1 MLFYQGLES
10 IGASRGIANPEINSG
25 FGPGTFWRRDE
36 IRKRKI
42 AHLAQG
48 PHQQGKCKSGNAD
61 CEDWSSSSR
70 CALFL
75 LRPRADRHYRYDINI
90 LTYGFVEG
98 LGNSFQIGCI
108 AQASSVPFL
117 GAFFLSLSFHA
128 VQVYLHCFANVLSQ
142 EMMHLKSYT
151 IYPSDPN
158 RLHLPQLDSASP
170 LWNSVQGQQIFE
182 FRFRLR
188 ARLFTRALTGMNF
201 VDNNGVKMLRVGSSG
216 HHWLIRVDTALM
228 ILLRH
233 LAFSSR
239 FADHVDEFNMPSIRI
254 AEAFH
259 AMNDNL
265 FVRYAQTYAVGKI
278 CFQPLLKLS
287 QTCSVLSTTT

>member
-1 MLFYQGLES
+1 
-10 IGASRGIANPEINSG
+10 
-25 FGPGTFWRRDE
+25 
-36 IRKRKI
+36 
-42 AHLAQG
+42 
-48 PHQQGKCKSGNAD
+48 
-61 CEDWSSSSR
+61 
-70 CALFL
+70 
-75 LRPRADRHYRYDINI
+75 
-90 LTYGFVEG
+90 
-98 LGNSFQIGCI
+98 
-108 AQASSVPFL
+108 
-117 GAFFLSLSFHA
+117 
-128 VQVYLHCFANVLSQ
+128 
-142 EMMHLKSYT
+142 MMHSKSYT

-158 RLHLPQLDSASP
+158 RRHLPRLDSASP

-188 ARLFTRALTGMNF
+188 ARFFTRALTGMNF

-233 LAFSSR
+233 LAFASR

-265 FVRYAQTYAVGKI
+265 FVRHAH
-278 CFQPLLKLS
+278 KLTDIS
-287 QTCSVLSTTT
+287 RIASVPTRHS